1 MMVPNL
7 ASNEVH
13 TWCVGLDLP
22 HDVFAGLYA
31 TLSPDERNRSARF
44 RFDRDRRRFV
54 VAHGALRD
62 LLGRYVGTNPGD
74 IRFIHNGFGKPELSP
89 EFGLGLR
96 FNISHSADLALIAIA
111 ADTEVGVDVECVRPG
126 IDYAEIA
133 RCFFSAAEVDE
144 LNRVPSHLHAE
155 GFLGCWTKKEAY
167 MKARGEGFAIP
178 PASFSVSHLDGSWSL
193 HALQPAPGYVG
204 ALAVEGT
211 GRRLSRHY
219 WQASDTFVGAGTA
232 TLPSLLFS

>member
-74 IRFIHNGFGKPELSP
+74 IRFIHNGFG
-89 EFGLGLR
+89 
-96 FNISHSADLALIAIA
+96 
-111 ADTEVGVDVECVRPG
+111 
-126 IDYAEIA
+126 
-133 RCFFSAAEVDE
+133 
-144 LNRVPSHLHAE
+144 
-155 GFLGCWTKKEAY
+155 
-167 MKARGEGFAIP
+167 
-178 PASFSVSHLDGSWSL
+178 
-193 HALQPAPGYVG
+193 
-204 ALAVEGT
+204 
-211 GRRLSRHY
+211 
-219 WQASDTFVGAGTA
+219 
-232 TLPSLLFS
+232 